1 MINEGKSAKVFSRRA
16 FIIGALQAGT
26 LCILGSRLAW
36 LQISQGSR
44 YKTLSDKNRINI
56 KVIAPSRGHIVDR
69 FGVPLAVNNQN
80 FRVLVI
86 PEQVKDLKTSLKIL
100 QTYISIDEE
109 CIEHVLE
116 MAGKVSKFVPIEV
129 KDELTWEEVAKIEV
143 HLPDLP
149 GLFID
154 IGEVRSYPYNDSTA
168 HIVGYV
174 GFPTKI
180 DLTDDPVLK
189 LPGFKLGKTGIEK
202 KFDVDLRGIAGI
214 AEIEVNVIGREVR
227 ELKRKDARSGKR
239 IALTIDGELQ
249 RFAQQRLCK
258 EVSASAVIM
267 DAHTGAIYAMAS
279 HPSFDPN
286 IFIHGLSASAWEE
299 LLADKGHPLTNKA
312 IAGQY
317 PPASTF
323 KMVTA
328 LAGLQVG
335 KITKDRKVFCPGFYD
350 YGKDRFH
357 CWKRGGHGSINI
369 VDALTQSCDT
379 YFYELATEIGID
391 KISKTA
397 KQLGFG
403 SKLGFELSEE
413 RSGLVPDKNW
423 KMGYHGEI
431 WRPGD
436 TIVTGI
442 GQGSLQATPMQLAVM
457 TARFVNGGYAVR
469 PWITGY
475 EKDSR
480 ILTHKW
486 PRMNINKSHLT
497 LIKSGMDRVVNY
509 EKGTAYKSR
518 IELSS
523 MAMGGKTGT
532 AQVRKITAAQRLAG
546 IKNEDLPW
554 EQRHHGLFVGYAP
567 VNAPRYVVSVIVEHG
582 VGGSTSAAPI
592 ARDLLI
598 EAQKRNPYKIKLS
611 PKSVVGEKI

>member
-143 HLPDLP
+143 HLPELP

-214 AEIEVNVIGREVR
+214 AEIEVNVIGREIR

-403 SKLGFELSEE
+403 SKFGFELLEE